1 MKRPAVQ
8 IASIGRSVP
17 DRVMTNYD
25 FAAIGIETTHEWVM
39 ERTGISERHI
49 AGPNDTTC
57 SMGAAAARI
66 AMQRAGVQPAE
77 IDVIICSTAT
87 PDRLLPATAV
97 EIQADLGASRAAA
110 FDISAACC
118 GFLYGMTMAEGL
130 IQSGSAENVLLVSS
144 EKMSAIIDW
153 TDRATCVLF
162 GDGAGAAVLRRSQRG
177 RGILSTFMRSDGT
190 LADLLYRPAG
200 GATTPM
206 SAAVLESRT
215 HLVHMAGREVFKHAV
230 RSMAESAD
238 RALDGAKISGGAH
251 RPSHSASGEPAHH
264 RGNREAREHS
274 DEQGLRERRSVRQH
288 VVGLD
293 SDRARRSDSEGSR
306 GRRLARDD
314 GGLRRRLHVGVGR
327 RSPLTG
333 PAVNIVLL
341 FPGQGSQKAGMGKDL
356 AAAFPAARRRFS
368 SRRMTTLGAPLST
381 LCFEG
386 PDDEL
391 TATRNAQP
399 ALLTHGAAVWAV
411 VARSCTPARAR
422 RCRPFAGRVHRV
434 SCRRCARLRGRSA
447 SRAPQG

>member
-130 IQSGSAENVLLVSS
+130 IQSGSAENVLLISS
-144 EKMSAIIDW
+144 EKMSAITDW

-177 RGILSTFMRSDGT
+177 RGILSTFMRSDGR
-190 LADLLYRPAG
+190 LADLLHRPAG

-238 RALDGAKISGGAH
+238 RALDGAKMSGGAIDLLIPH
-251 RPSHSASGEPAHH
+251 QANLRIIEATAKHANIPMSKVYVNVDRFGNTSSASIPIALDEAIQ
-264 RGNREAREHS
+264 RG
-274 DEQGLRERRSVRQH
+274 
-288 VVGLD
+288 VVG
-293 SDRARRSDSEGSR
+293 EGS
-306 GRRLARDD
+306 
-314 GGLRRRLHVGVGR
+314 HVMMVAFG
-327 RSPLTG
+327 
-333 PAVNIVLL
+333 
-341 FPGQGSQKAGMGKDL
+341 AGFTW
-356 AAAFPAARRRFS
+356 AS
-368 SRRMTTLGAPLST
+368 
-381 LCFEG
+381 
-386 PDDEL
+386 
-391 TATRNAQP
+391 
-399 ALLTHGAAVWAV
+399 AV
-411 VARSCTPARAR
+411 V
-422 RCRPFAGRVHRV
+422 
-434 SCRRCARLRGRSA
+434 RL
-447 SRAPQG
+447 